1 MPQISLRERHEAVG
15 MLRSMTAPA
24 VARHFSVSRSASSRL
39 QDKLVTTGSA
49 EDRRMRTTHLRYR
62 FMSASS
68 TAREWDD
75 DGDVSRHN
83 VGCHLRQDGIK
94 CRRPCKKKF
103 IFNINRVERLRFATG
118 KVRWTQQDL
127 SRVIY
132 SNESPFTIERHDGRL
147 RCYRR
152 VGESLAPNCVSTV

>member
-24 VARHFSVSRSASSRL
+24 VARHFSVSRSAISRL

-62 FMSASS
+62 FMSVSS
-68 TAREWDD
+68 TAREWYDY
-75 DGDVSRHN
+75 DVSRHN
-83 VGCHLRQDGIK
+83 VGRRLRQDVYIK

-103 IFNINRVERLRFATG
+103 ISNINRVERQRS
-118 KVRWTQQDL
+118 QQ
-127 SRVIY
+127 
-132 SNESPFTIERHDGRL
+132 ER
-147 RCYRR
+147 
-152 VGESLAPNCVSTV
+152 

>member
-1 MPQISLRERHEAVG
+1 MCYWKPHGLPCYVFTFKKHYQREDCIDISKMPQISLRERHEAVG

-75 DGDVSRHN
+75 DDDVGRHN
-83 VGCHLRQDGIK
+83 VGCHLRQDCIK
-94 CRRPCKKKF
+94 CRRPCKKKKEVYF
-103 IFNINRVERLRFATG
+103 
-118 KVRWTQQDL
+118 
-127 SRVIY
+127 
-132 SNESPFTIERHDGRL
+132 
-147 RCYRR
+147 
-152 VGESLAPNCVSTV
+152 